1 MPSDWPSSPPA
12 APDWRDSHAR
22 GDLPLSRFAAEVA
35 GPGGR
40 IDLGRAVLV
49 MGLHAFPQLDV
60 TGYLARID
68 ELAVMAAAAIADSVA
83 PARDL
88 ARFLFGGTGYH
99 GNADDYADPR
109 NSFLNEVLDRRLG
122 IPITLSVLYLEV
134 ARRLEMRAEGVG
146 MPGHFIVR
154 SYDADG
160 QPVLLDPFHHG
171 RVLDEDDCRAQ
182 VEAMNAG
189 RQRFDADFL
198 AAVDERYI
206 LTRMLNNLVNAY
218 SERGETPALIAV
230 IERLLVLNP
239 RDHSLLR
246 RLGMLCGSSGRKR
259 RAVELLGRYLVM
271 QPQVKDAEQLRAHM
285 QALAAEVAQR
295 N

>member
-1 MPSDWPSSPPA
+1 
-12 APDWRDSHAR
+12 
-22 GDLPLSRFAAEVA
+22 
-35 GPGGR
+35 
-40 IDLGRAVLV
+40 
-49 MGLHAFPQLDV
+49 V
-60 TGYLARID
+60 TDYLARID
-68 ELAVMAAAAIADSVA
+68 ELAMVASASIMDSTA
-83 PARDL
+83 HARDL
-88 ARFLFGGTGYH
+88 ARFLFGATGYR
-99 GNADDYADPR
+99 GNADNYADPR

-154 SYDADG
+154 AYEPDG

-171 RVLDEDDCRAQ
+171 RVLNEEDCRAQ

-189 RQRFDADFL
+189 RQRFDPDFL
-198 AAVDERYI
+198 AAVDARHI
-206 LTRMLNNLVNAY
+206 LTRMLNNLLNAY
-218 SERGETPALIAV
+218 IERDETPGLIAV
-230 IERLLVLNP
+230 LERLLVLNP

-246 RLGMLCGSSGRKR
+246 RLGMLCGSSSRKR

-271 QPQVKDAEQLRAHM
+271 HSGMKDAAQVRAHM
-285 QALAAEVAQR
+285 NALAAEVAQR

>member
-1 MPSDWPSSPPA
+1 M
-12 APDWRDSHAR
+12 PDWRDTHAR
-22 GDLPLSRFAAEVA
+22 GDALLTRFAADVA
-35 GPGGR
+35 DPGGH
-40 IDLGRAVLV
+40 IDLGRAVLI
-49 MGLHAFPQLDV
+49 MGLHAFPELDV
-60 TGYLARID
+60 TAYLARID
-68 ELAVMAAAAIADSVA
+68 ELATLAGEAIVDSTA
-83 PARDL
+83 HARDL
-88 ARFLFGGTGYH
+88 ARFLFSATGYR

-109 NSFLNEVLDRRLG
+109 NSFLNEVLDRGLG

-154 SYDADG
+154 AYDPDG
-160 QPVLLDPFHHG
+160 QAVLLDPFHHG
-171 RVLDEDDCRAQ
+171 RVLDEEDCRAQ
-182 VEAMNAG
+182 VEGLNAG
-189 RQRFDADFL
+189 RQRFDSDFL

-239 RDHSLLR
+239 RDHGLLR
-246 RLGMLCGSSGRKR
+246 RLGMLCGSSSRKR

-271 QPQVKDAEQLRAHM
+271 QPEAKDAEQLRAHM
-285 QALAAEVAQR
+285 RALAAEVAQR